1 MYGTREGPIV
11 VVTGGSAGIGLA
23 IVERFADLDYQVI
36 SLARRRCPIDTVES
50 VLVDL
55 GNPEAVAAAI
65 AQIHV
70 RIDHNA
76 AAGSQIAAA
85 GGQAGRIRPRGSRT
99 EPGAS
104 RTEPGASRTEPGAGR
119 GPSRATIHL
128 IHNAAVMPTDS
139 ALSVDAKLLERTLR
153 LNVTTPAQID
163 AALIPRMRPGSSIV
177 FIGSTLSDKGIP
189 NRLSYVTSKH
199 ALLGL
204 MRATVQD
211 LFGTGIHCLCVAPG
225 FTDTAMLA
233 PGLSTPGFA
242 DAVRDMVS
250 FGRLLEPEE
259 IADLV
264 VFATRTPALNGA
276 NVHANLGQR
285 ER

>member
-1 MYGTREGPIV
+1 MYGSSEGPIV

-23 IVERFADLDYQVI
+23 IVERFADLDYHVI

-50 VLVDL
+50 LLVDL

-65 AQIHV
+65 AQVHA
-70 RIDHNA
+70 RIDRVAA
-76 AAGSQIAAA
+76 AAGRVAAAA
-85 GGQAGRIRPRGSRT
+85 GRVPAAQHRT
-99 EPGAS
+99 EP
-104 RTEPGASRTEPGAGR
+104 

-139 ALSVDAKLLERTLR
+139 ATGFDAKVFDRTLR

-233 PGLSTPGFA
+233 PGLSSPGFA

>member
-1 MYGTREGPIV
+1 MNGSSERPV
-11 VVTGGSAGIGLA
+11 VIVTGGSAGIGLA

-36 SLARRRCPIDTVES
+36 SLARRRCPVDTVES

-55 GNPEAVAAAI
+55 GNPEAVGSAI
-65 AQIHV
+65 AEVQA
-70 RIDHNA
+70 RLDRLA
-76 AAGSQIAAA
+76 SPPGW
-85 GGQAGRIRPRGSRT
+85 GPPGQADTRPS
-99 EPGAS
+99 P
-104 RTEPGASRTEPGAGR
+104 PP
-119 GPSRATIHL
+119 IHL
-128 IHNAAVMPTDS
+128 VHNAAVMPTDS
-139 ALSVDAKLLERTLR
+139 ALSVDPKMLDRTLH
-153 LNVTTPAQID
+153 LNVTTPAQIN
-163 AALIPRMRPGSSIV
+163 AALLPRMRPGSSIV
-177 FIGSTLSDKGIP
+177 FIGSTLSDKGVA

-233 PGLSTPGFA
+233 PGLATPGFA
-242 DAVRDMVS
+242 EAVRGMVS

-259 IADLV
+259 IADIV
-264 VFATRTPALNGA
+264 VFATRTPAFNGS
-276 NVHANLGQR
+276 NLHANLGQR